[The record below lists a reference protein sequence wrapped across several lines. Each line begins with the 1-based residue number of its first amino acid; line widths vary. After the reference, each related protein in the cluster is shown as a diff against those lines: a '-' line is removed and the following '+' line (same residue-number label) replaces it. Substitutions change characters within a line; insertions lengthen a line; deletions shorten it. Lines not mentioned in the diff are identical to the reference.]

1 MVIINRV
8 INIGN
13 SIGIDMA
20 RSTSIVMLLIFASI
34 SLSGCLFSSDEDGSI
49 ELIVNYDSNFE
60 TIVEIYSEGDLVQTS
75 PARFEFDFA
84 KTTAS
89 KTIQSFGINPLDGRD
104 AIEIDAS
111 NDSIVSIEF
120 YEHGMYE
127 VDAYAIDS
135 NGVKTN
141 QSIDLR
147 VDLRI
152 EWTQTDTNNPLA
164 LPFNPEPANQGKN
177 AKMIE
182 IISNVENPSLVNNI
196 GDSGQSIQLTW
207 QLVDELDDIC
217 QTRNGQIND
226 GDTMMW
232 QTLYFNTYMLHELRI
247 VMDDGQDSINVNQSV
262 SILYDN

>member
-1 MVIINRV
+1 
-8 INIGN
+8 
-13 SIGIDMA
+13 MA
-20 RSTSIVMLLIFASI
+20 RSISIVMLLIFASI
-34 SLSGCLFSSDEDGSI
+34 SLSGCLFSSGQNVDI
-49 ELIVNYDSNFE
+49 ELIISYDSDFE
-60 TIVEIYSEGDLVQTS
+60 TIVETYSEGELVQTN
-75 PARFEFDFA
+75 PARFEFDFSE
-84 KTTAS
+84 TIAS
-89 KTIQSFGINPLDGRD
+89 GTIQYFGVNPLDGRD

-111 NDSIVSIEF
+111 NDSIVSLEF
-120 YEHGMYE
+120 NEHGMYE
-127 VDAYAIDS
+127 IDAYAIDS

-141 QSIDLR
+141 QTIDLR
-147 VDLRI
+147 VDLRM

-164 LPFNPEPANQGKN
+164 LPFNPEPANQGQN

-217 QTRNGQIND
+217 QTRNGQVND
-226 GDTMMW
+226 GNTMMW

>member
-1 MVIINRV
+1 M

-34 SLSGCLFSSDEDGSI
+34 SLSGCLFSSDEDVSI

-60 TIVEIYSEGDLVQTS
+60 TIVETYSEGDLVQTS
-75 PARFEFDFA
+75 PARFEFDFSE
-84 KTTAS
+84 TIAS
-89 KTIQSFGINPLDGRD
+89 ETIQYFGINPLDGRD
-104 AIEIDAS
+104 VIEIDAS

>member
-1 MVIINRV
+1 
-8 INIGN
+8 
-13 SIGIDMA
+13 MA
-20 RSTSIVMLLIFASI
+20 RSISIVMLLIFASI
-34 SLSGCLFSSDEDGSI
+34 SLSGCLFSSGQNVDI
-49 ELIVNYDSNFE
+49 ELIISYDSDFE
-60 TIVEIYSEGDLVQTS
+60 TIVETYSEGELVQTN
-75 PARFEFDFA
+75 PARFEFDFSE
-84 KTTAS
+84 TIAS
-89 KTIQSFGINPLDGRD
+89 GTIQYFGVNPLDGRD

-111 NDSIVSIEF
+111 NDSIVSLEF
-120 YEHGMYE
+120 NEHGMYE
-127 VDAYAIDS
+127 IDAYAIDS

-141 QSIDLR
+141 QTIDLR
-147 VDLRI
+147 VDLRM

-164 LPFNPEPANQGKN
+164 LPFNPEPANQGQN

-182 IISNVENPSLVNNI
+182 IISNVENPSLVNTI

-226 GDTMMW
+226 GNTMMW

>member
-8 INIGN
+8 INISNAVGKN
-13 SIGIDMA
+13 MA
-20 RSTSIVMLLIFASI
+20 RSTSILMLLMIASV
-34 SLSGCLFSSDEDGSI
+34 SLSGCLFSSDKDESI
-49 ELIVNYDSNFE
+49 DLIVNYDSNFE
-60 TIVEIYSEGDLVQTS
+60 TIIETYSEGELVQTK
-75 PARFEFDFA
+75 PARFEFDFSE
-84 KTTAS
+84 TTAGE
-89 KTIQSFGINPLDGRD
+89 KIQSFGINPSDGRD
-104 AIEIDAS
+104 SIEIDAS
-111 NDSIVSIEF
+111 NESIVSIEF
-120 YEHGMYE
+120 YNHGMYE
-127 VDAYAIDS
+127 ISIYAVDI
-135 NGVKTN
+135 NGNKNN
-141 QSIDLR
+141 QSIVLR

-152 EWTQTDTNNPLA
+152 EWTQTDTDNPLA
-164 LPFNPEPANQGKN
+164 LPFNPEPANQGQN

-232 QTLYFNTYMLHELRI
+232 QTLYFNTFMLHELRI
-247 VMDDGQDSINVNQSV
+247 IMDDGQDSININQSV

>member
-1 MVIINRV
+1 MVVINRV

-20 RSTSIVMLLIFASI
+20 RSTSIVMLIIFASI

-49 ELIVNYDSNFE
+49 ELTITYDSNFE
-60 TIVEIYSEGDLVQTS
+60 TIVETYSEGELVQTN
-75 PARFEFDFA
+75 PARFEFDFSE
-84 KTTAS
+84 TTAS
-89 KTIQSFGINPLDGRD
+89 EIIQYFGINPSDGRD

-111 NDSIVSIEF
+111 NDSIVSLEF

-127 VDAYAIDS
+127 IDAYAIDS

-141 QSIDLR
+141 QTIGLR

-152 EWTQTDTNNPLA
+152 EWRQTDTNNPIA
-164 LPFNPEPANQGKN
+164 LPFNPEPANQGQN

-217 QTRNGQIND
+217 QTRNGQVND
-226 GDTMMW
+226 GDSMMW

-247 VMDDGQDSINVNQSV
+247 VMDDGQDLINVNHSV

>member
-1 MVIINRV
+1 MDFINRV
-8 INIGN
+8 INISNAVGKN
-13 SIGIDMA
+13 MA

-34 SLSGCLFSSDEDGSI
+34 SLSGCLFSSDEDVSI

-60 TIVEIYSEGDLVQTS
+60 TIVETYSEGDLVQTS

-84 KTTAS
+84 ETTTS

-104 AIEIDAS
+104 SIEIDVS
-111 NDSIVSIEF
+111 NGSIVSIEF

-127 VDAYAIDS
+127 IDAYAIDS

-141 QSIDLR
+141 QSIALR

-152 EWTQTDTNNPLA
+152 DWRQTDTNNPLA
-164 LPFNPEPANQGKN
+164 LPFNPEPANQGQN

-182 IISNVENPSLVNNI
+182 IVSNVENPSLVNNI

>member
-1 MVIINRV
+1 VVIINRV
-8 INIGN
+8 INICNAVGEN
-13 SIGIDMA
+13 MA
-20 RSTSIVMLLIFASI
+20 RSTSFVMLFIFASI
-34 SLSGCLFSSDEDGSI
+34 SLSGCLFSNDEDGNI
-49 ELIVNYDSNFE
+49 DLIVNYDSNFE
-60 TIVEIYSEGDLVQTS
+60 TIVETYSEGEIVQTN
-75 PARFEFDFA
+75 PARFEFDFS

-89 KTIQSFGINPLDGRD
+89 KTIQSFGITSLDGQD
-104 AIEIDAS
+104 SIEIDAS
-111 NDSIVSIEF
+111 NDSIIAIEF
-120 YEHGMYE
+120 YDHGMYE
-127 VDAYAIDS
+127 INAYAIDV
-135 NGVKTN
+135 NGVKAN
-141 QSIDLR
+141 QLIDLR

-152 EWTQTDTNNPLA
+152 DWTQSDTNNPLA
-164 LPFNPEPANQGKN
+164 LPFNPEPANQGQN

>member
-8 INIGN
+8 INITN
-13 SIGIDMA
+13 SIGINMA
-20 RSTSIVMLLIFASI
+20 RSISVVMLLIFASI
-34 SLSGCLFSSDEDGSI
+34 SLSGCLFSNDKDGGI
-49 ELIVNYDSNFE
+49 ELIVDHDSDFE
-60 TIVEIYSEGDLVQTS
+60 TIIETYSEGELVQIN

-104 AIEIDAS
+104 SIEIDAS
-111 NDSIVSIEF
+111 NDSILSIEF

-135 NGVKTN
+135 NGVRTN
-141 QSIDLR
+141 LSIGLR

-164 LPFNPEPANQGKN
+164 LPFNPEPANQGQN

-182 IISNVENPSLVNNI
+182 IISNVENPSLVNTI

-226 GDTMMW
+226 GNTLMW